1 MTLSLYDISV
11 PTYLQMLGSV
21 RGMLSKG
28 AAYSR
33 ETGVSLAELA
43 NARLHP
49 TMKPLRS
56 QIVYVTGFP
65 LMVLQSL
72 KTEKFIRTNVIP
84 DEIDYVQ
91 MQKLVDDTIA
101 MLDAINPEDINALK
115 DNEVMIIKL
124 PDIDTPFAAA
134 EFILSFGHPNV
145 HFHATTVYDI
155 LRMMGVPLE
164 KRDILGA
171 FRFKQSAEFE
181 KRSALFLKAE
191 QQQDRG

>member
-11 PTYLQMLGSV
+11 PTYQQMLGSV
-21 RGMLSKG
+21 RGILSKG
-28 AAYSR
+28 AAYSS
-33 ETGVSLAELA
+33 ESGVSLTEMA

-56 QIVYVTGFP
+56 QIVYVTAFP
-65 LMVLQSL
+65 IMVLESL
-72 KTEKFIRTNVIP
+72 KTGEFIRTNVIP
-84 DEIDYVQ
+84 DDIDYVQ
-91 MQKLVDDTIA
+91 MQKLVDAAIA
-101 MLDAINPEDINALK
+101 KLDAINPEDINALK
-115 DNEVMIIKL
+115 DNEVMIVKL

-145 HFHATTVYDI
+145 HFHASTVYDI

-171 FRFKQSAEFE
+171 FRVKQSTEYE
-181 KRSALFLKAE
+181 KKSALFLKADH
-191 QQQDRG
+191 Q